1 MSDPPPHADEP
12 PDDVR
17 LALDEALGL
26 LAALEDARDA
36 LIASHYLAVVVTL
49 EAEIRTLSRRLG
61 FGDPE
66 GGS

>member
-1 MSDPPPHADEP
+1 MSDPPPNADEP
-12 PDDVR
+12 PDALR
-17 LALDEALGL
+17 LTLDEALGL

-36 LIASHYLAVVVTL
+36 LIASHYLAVVLTL

-61 FGDPE
+61 FDDTE